1 MIEMYNGSVSMHGK
15 LLFKGVTF
23 QATAGDKVA
32 VTGNEGC
39 GKTVLMH
46 AMLGLTPM
54 SIGWV
59 CVDGEP
65 VLPDTAQMFRNRMS
79 YMPSGEGLESVLVG
93 ELMEGVFALRANSD
107 CIYTKEAVFKEW
119 DKLDIAHDCYTKTF
133 GETDAATAQRI
144 RLALTGLAG
153 RPYALIDDPLSLQD
167 ANGRTAV
174 LTYLCSPVFS
184 QSAIIVATRDNE
196 LLSVCNKT
204 INLNDY

>member
-1 MIEMYNGSVSMHGK
+1 MYNGSVSMHGK
-15 LLFKGVTF
+15 PLFKNVTF
-23 QATAGDKVA
+23 QAAAGQKAA
-32 VTGNEGC
+32 VTGSEGC
-39 GKTVLMH
+39 GKSILLRT
-46 AMLGLTPM
+46 MLGLTPL
-54 SIGWV
+54 SSGWV

-79 YMPSGEGLESVLVG
+79 YMPSGEGLERVRIG

-119 DKLDIAHDCYTKTF
+119 DKLDIPHDCYSKTF

-153 RPYALIDDPLSLQD
+153 RPYALIDDPISQQD
-167 ANGRTAV
+167 ADGKRVV
-174 LTYLCSPVFS
+174 LDYLCSPTFS
-184 QSAIIVATRDNE
+184 HSATVVATRDND
-196 LLSVCNKT
+196 LLAVCDKT

>member
-15 LLFKGVTF
+15 PLFKGVTF
-23 QATAGDKVA
+23 QAATGHKVA
-32 VTGNEGC
+32 VTGNNGC
-39 GKTVLMH
+39 GKTALLH

-54 SIGWV
+54 SSGWV

-79 YMPSGEGLESVLVG
+79 YMPTGEGLENVSVG

-119 DKLDIAHDCYTKTF
+119 DKLGITHDCYTKKF

-153 RPYALIDDPLSLQD
+153 RPYTLIDDPLSHQD
-167 ANGRTAV
+167 AEGRAAV
-174 LTYLCSPVFS
+174 LAYMCSPVFNR
-184 QSAIIVATRDNE
+184 SAMIVATRDNDI
-196 LLSVCNKT
+196 LSVCNKT